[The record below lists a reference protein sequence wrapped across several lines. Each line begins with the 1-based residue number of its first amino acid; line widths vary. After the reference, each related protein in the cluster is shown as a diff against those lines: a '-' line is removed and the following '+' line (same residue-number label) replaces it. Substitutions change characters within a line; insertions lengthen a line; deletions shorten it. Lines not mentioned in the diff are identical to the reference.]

1 MTESPLLPDSDPSS
15 RASSP
20 GGDVDVSDPA
30 YLEIRAIFEN
40 EDSQLADIWRRTRGG
55 ETADQ
60 IREAYGNALPNFIW
74 NYTRTA
80 RAILDGDLPTAPTVS
95 LNAARTLRRIL
106 KQYEF
111 TPSTKK
117 VLDTRLAILESN
129 AANPEAKNAEV
140 VGAQEATS
148 KAEDNAIPGVYVY
161 ALPHYLRYPYD
172 EESGRTLLK
181 VGMAN
186 QSVIKR
192 FRDQIRTTA
201 LPEDPVL
208 LRVYP
213 CVEESSKATEATFHR
228 LLVAADHDRSK
239 ARTGGTEWFLS
250 STRFLDEVAS
260 TLGLEVRRVSDLA
273 DSL

>member
-1 MTESPLLPDSDPSS
+1 MTELSSSENGPSPSRDTPEESDPT
-15 RASSP
+15 
-20 GGDVDVSDPA
+20 
-30 YLEIRAIFEN
+30 YLEIRSIFEN
-40 EDSQLADIWRRTRGG
+40 EDSQLADIWRRTQAG

-60 IREAYGNALPNFIW
+60 IREAFGNSMPNFVW

-95 LNAARTLRRIL
+95 LSAARTLRRML
-106 KQYEF
+106 KQYDF
-111 TPSTKK
+111 TPATQK
-117 VLDTRLAILESN
+117 VLESRLAILENN
-129 AANPEAKNAEV
+129 AANPEAKSAEV
-140 VGAQEATS
+140 VGAQVATS
-148 KAEDNAIPGVYVY
+148 KAEDNATPGVYVY
-161 ALPHYLRYPYD
+161 ALPHYLRHPYD

-186 QSVIKR
+186 RSVIKR

-201 LPEDPVL
+201 LPEEPVL

-213 CVEESSKATEATFHR
+213 CPEEASHATEATFHR

-260 TLGLEVRRVSDLA
+260 TLGLEIRRVSDLA